1 MGYRTGG
8 QVVVDSLVANGVEVV
23 FGIPGT
29 HSLPIYRHLRS
40 SGITHV
46 TPRHEQ
52 GAGYAADGYARSS
65 GRPGVCLVTTGP
77 GVTNIAT
84 AVAQAYS
91 DSIPLLVVSPGV
103 PFRIDGGDHGFLHE
117 MKSQIGVTASITA
130 WSRRVTSHQE
140 LADSLNQAFAFFA
153 TGRARPVHIEVPLEI
168 LDQPGYV
175 DGIWRARGA
184 VAPPLE
190 SEIERAAQALRSAST
205 RVLVLGG
212 GARGATDVATRLV
225 ERLQMPAMTTMNGKG
240 VVSERNPLSLG
251 TAIMARAAQRY
262 VDECDVVLAV
272 GTELGDSDLWGGTL
286 RPAGTVIRIDIDSA
300 QLQKNLDAHIV
311 VQADSKL
318 ALEALEARLV
328 TASPTPRASS
338 AQVARIRREIDDELA
353 SEVAPWREMHAE
365 LEKVLDANAIVAGDA
380 TMACYFGTGYLLPL
394 EGPSQW
400 LYPTGFCTLGYGLPA
415 AIGAKIAHPDRQ
427 VIAVMGD
434 GGVMFT
440 LGELATAAELHL
452 AIPLVVVTNGGY
464 GEIRREMEALGS
476 EPLGTDFSSP
486 DFVMVARGLGGE
498 GVRTTAAGLA
508 HEAEEAFTRDR
519 PTLIELNYPQ

>member
-29 HSLPIYRHLRS
+29 HSLPIYKHLRAA
-40 SGITHV
+40 GITHV

-84 AVAQAYS
+84 AIAQAYS

-117 MKSQIGVTASITA
+117 MKSQIGVTASIAA

-153 TGRARPVHIEVPLEI
+153 SGRARPVHIEVPLEI
-168 LDQPGYV
+168 LDQSGYV
-175 DGIWRARGA
+175 DGIERARGA

-190 SEIERAAQALRSAST
+190 SEIERAAQALRSAS
-205 RVLVLGG
+205 RRILVLGG
-212 GARGATDVATRLV
+212 GARGAAEAATRLV
-225 ERLQMPAMTTMNGKG
+225 ERLQMPAITTMNGKG

-272 GTELGDSDLWGGTL
+272 GTELGDQD
-286 RPAGTVIRIDIDSA
+286 
-300 QLQKNLDAHIV
+300 
-311 VQADSKL
+311 
-318 ALEALEARLV
+318 
-328 TASPTPRASS
+328 
-338 AQVARIRREIDDELA
+338 
-353 SEVAPWREMHAE
+353 
-365 LEKVLDANAIVAGDA
+365 
-380 TMACYFGTGYLLPL
+380 
-394 EGPSQW
+394 
-400 LYPTGFCTLGYGLPA
+400 
-415 AIGAKIAHPDRQ
+415 
-427 VIAVMGD
+427 
-434 GGVMFT
+434 
-440 LGELATAAELHL
+440 LHL
-452 AIPLVVVTNGGY
+452 QGLHLV
-464 GEIRREMEALGS
+464 REDVPQVLG
-476 EPLGTDFSSP
+476 
-486 DFVMVARGLGGE
+486 VQ
-498 GVRTTAAGLA
+498 VR
-508 HEAEEAFTRDR
+508 
-519 PTLIELNYPQ
+519 Q